1 MEKHFLTTL
10 LYGLF
15 CTLPA
20 TAQFRDITQSAGL
33 PLKGYSQGIAIGDYN
48 NDGWEDLYISV
59 ETGNNRLCKNNG
71 DGTFS
76 EVADDLGLAFSEKTK
91 TAVWGDFNNDGW
103 LDLYV
108 ANLRTADQLLLNEG
122 NGTFENITE
131 QAGISNVTPNPTSVN
146 LADVNQD
153 GFLDIYVSN
162 FKAENILYINNGDL
176 TFTDKTLESGTTD
189 TGSSMGSLFFD
200 YDGDGDQDL
209 YLVHDNIEP
218 NILYEND
225 GTGHFTDVSR
235 ATRTNVRGYGM
246 GVAVGDVNNDALP
259 DLYITN
265 LFKNYLLINQG
276 NGTFFERAQPTQTDD
291 FGMGWG
297 TTFLD
302 FNNDGLQDIYV
313 SNDSYFSEFDNVLY
327 ENRGDLD
334 GQGVRFEKVAA
345 NTQSW
350 QAGYGIACFDHNQD
364 GQTDLT
370 LANYGENDYTQLFR
384 NENTK
389 NNYLDLFLV
398 GTESNRQAIGAT
410 VIIETDNGQKYYQTL
425 TAGHGWASQNSSRL
439 HFGIPKEIS
448 ITNIQISW
456 PSGLT
461 QTLAPLPLSSAYTV
475 VEGEAPKV
483 GIYPSALVTSI
494 VESKIQRSPT
504 ISVFPNPAKDHFS
517 VTIKTN
523 SPNDYWLNIFNS
535 QGQRIGEPRFM
546 PNLTGKET
554 ILIHPLP
561 NASSGLLFIQLRST
575 NHLLTKKISYEK

>member
-1 MEKHFLTTL
+1 MKKYFLTTL

-15 CTLPA
+15 CTLSA
-20 TAQFRDITQSAGL
+20 TAQFRDITQPAGL
-33 PLKGYSQGIAIGDYN
+33 SLQGYSQGVAIGDCN
-48 NDGWEDLYISV
+48 NDGWEDIYISV
-59 ETGNNRLCKNNG
+59 ETGDNRLCKNNG

-76 EVADDLGLAFSEKTK
+76 EVADDLGLAFSDKTK

-108 ANLRTADQLLLNEG
+108 ANLRTADQLLLNKG

-131 QAGISNVTPNPTSVN
+131 QAGISNVAPNPTSVN

-162 FKAENILYINNGDL
+162 FEAENILYLNNSDL
-176 TFTDKTLESGTTD
+176 TFSDKTLESGTTD
-189 TGSSMGSLFFD
+189 MGSSMGSLFFD

-276 NGTFFERAQPTQTDD
+276 DGTFFERAQPVQVDD

-334 GQGVRFEKVAA
+334 GQGLQFEKVAA

-350 QAGYGIACFDHNQD
+350 QAGYGIACFDHDQN

-370 LANYGENDYTQLFR
+370 LANYGESDYTQLFK
-384 NENTK
+384 NENAK

-398 GTESNRQAIGAT
+398 GKESNRQAVGAT
-410 VIIETDNGQKYYQTL
+410 VILEIENGQKYYQTL

-439 HFGIPKEIS
+439 HFGIPEKTS
-448 ITNIQISW
+448 ITYIQIHW
-456 PSGLT
+456 PSGLI
-461 QTLAPLPLSSAYTV
+461 QNLAPLPLSTIYTV

-483 GIYPSALVTSI
+483 GIHQSALVTNTI
-494 VESKIQRSPT
+494 ESKLQNKPS
-504 ISVFPNPAKDHFS
+504 ISVFPNPANNYFFI
-517 VTIKTN
+517 TIQTTTA
-523 SPNDYWLNIFNS
+523 NDYRLDIFNA
-535 QGQRIGEPRFM
+535 QGQQISEPRFM
-546 PNLTGKET
+546 PNLRGKET
-554 ILIHPLP
+554 ILINPLP

-575 NHLLTKKISYEK
+575 DHLLTKKIRYEK